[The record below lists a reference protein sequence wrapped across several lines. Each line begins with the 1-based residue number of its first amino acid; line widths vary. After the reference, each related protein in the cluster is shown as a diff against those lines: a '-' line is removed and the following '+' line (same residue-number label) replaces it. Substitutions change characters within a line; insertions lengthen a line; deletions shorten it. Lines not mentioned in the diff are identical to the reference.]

1 MLYRE
6 GLRAEAAIA
15 ENTEEKIILAE
26 STEAKLFKRKRKMT
40 TEDRKRLAVKCL
52 QRKADP

>member
-6 GLRAEAAIA
+6 GLTAEAVIA
-15 ENTEEKIILAE
+15 ENTEEQIILAE
-26 STEAKLFKRKRKMT
+26 STEAKFFKRKRKMT
-40 TEDRKRLAVKCL
+40 TEDKKRLAEKGL

>member
-6 GLRAEAAIA
+6 GLTAEAVIA
-15 ENTEEKIILAE
+15 ENTEGQIILAE
-26 STEAKLFKRKRKMT
+26 SFKRKRKMT
-40 TEDRKRLAVKCL
+40 AEDKKRLAEKGL